1 MGGVSPPQENLK
13 PHEVTPKVPQSRP
26 ELPPSLRPNLQLGIM
41 GTCSQVQK
49 WRKGDHVKG

>member
-49 WRKGDHVKG
+49 WRRGDHVKG